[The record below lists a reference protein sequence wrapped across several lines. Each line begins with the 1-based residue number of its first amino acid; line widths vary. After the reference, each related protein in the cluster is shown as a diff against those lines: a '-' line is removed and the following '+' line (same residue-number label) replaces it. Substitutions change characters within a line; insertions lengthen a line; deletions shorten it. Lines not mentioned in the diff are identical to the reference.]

1 MSEAMC
7 TMRVVRVS
15 SQRSL
20 DFRPSRRKLPVFGKR
35 HSVIGHEPKIITV
48 VRGQAVHQHGDLV
61 LLSDAAIRPLGFAA
75 LATTRASRGHAARCS
90 YRAAIAAS
98 ARPA

>member
-1 MSEAMC
+1 MC

-61 LLSDAAIRPLGFAA
+61 LLSDAAGAA
-75 LATTRASRGHAARCS
+75 NQAVRVRGS
-90 YRAAIAAS
+90 GDYKGV
-98 ARPA
+98 ARPRRQMLV